1 STSYYALHLVHCSP
15 FSLLH
20 HTPPTNI
27 YSLSLHDALP
37 ISRGNQTGNADW
49 LAVDVVDLA
58 AWHLVGIIGLRDN
71 QVREETEVFRGTL
84 CLASG
89 LGDGQT
95 GVEGLPGCENL
106 SAGFHDVCNLVE
118 HAGALT
124 RKHGGPRAVLEGIVS
139 RCY

>member
-84 CLASG
+84 RSEEHTSELQSRFDLVCRLLLEKKKKEKKASIG
-89 LGDGQT
+89 EQT
-95 GVEGLPGCENL
+95 N
-106 SAGFHDVCNLVE
+106 
-118 HAGALT
+118 
-124 RKHGGPRAVLEGIVS
+124 K
-139 RCY
+139 